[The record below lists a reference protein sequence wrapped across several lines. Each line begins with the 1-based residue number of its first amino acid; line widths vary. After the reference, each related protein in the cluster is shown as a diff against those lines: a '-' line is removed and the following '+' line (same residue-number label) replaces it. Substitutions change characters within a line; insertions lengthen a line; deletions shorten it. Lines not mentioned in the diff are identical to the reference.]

1 MTTKKE
7 TKKEKDA
14 FNIEEALNNLEM
26 PRMFVDGFKAYIQNN
41 NLKFKSEKGIL
52 LERVLYGIVAQK

>member
-41 NLKFKSEKGIL
+41 NLKLTSEKEFEKSLKEFGEL
-52 LERVLYGIVAQK
+52 QL

>member
-1 MTTKKE
+1 MTKKKE
-7 TKKEKDA
+7 IKKEKDA

-41 NLKFKSEKGIL
+41 NLKLTSEKEFEKL
-52 LERVLYGIVAQK
+52 LKEFGELQL

>member
-1 MTTKKE
+1 MTRKKE

-26 PRMFVDGFKAYIQNN
+26 PRMFVDGFRAYIQNN
-41 NLKFKSEKGIL
+41 NLKLTSEKEFEKSLKEFGEL
-52 LERVLYGIVAQK
+52 QL

>member
-26 PRMFVDGFKAYIQNN
+26 PKMFVDGFKAYIQNN
-41 NLKFKSEKGIL
+41 NLKLTSEKEFEKSLKEFGEL
-52 LERVLYGIVAQK
+52 QL

>member
-7 TKKEKDA
+7 NKKEKDA

-41 NLKFKSEKGIL
+41 NLKLTSEKEFEKL
-52 LERVLYGIVAQK
+52 LKEFGELQL

>member
-1 MTTKKE
+1 MTRKKE

-41 NLKFKSEKGIL
+41 NLKLTSEKEFEKL
-52 LERVLYGIVAQK
+52 LKEFGELQL

>member
-1 MTTKKE
+1 MTKKKE

-41 NLKFKSEKGIL
+41 NLKLTSETEFEKSLKEFGEL
-52 LERVLYGIVAQK
+52 QL

>member
-26 PRMFVDGFKAYIQNN
+26 PKMFVDGFKAYIQNN
-41 NLKFKSEKGIL
+41 NLEFKSETEFKKSLKEFGEL
-52 LERVLYGIVAQK
+52 QL

>member
-26 PRMFVDGFKAYIQNN
+26 PKMFVDGFKAYIQNN
-41 NLKFKSEKGIL
+41 NLKFKSEKEFEKSLKEFGEL
-52 LERVLYGIVAQK
+52 QL

>member
-41 NLKFKSEKGIL
+41 NLKFKSEKEFEKSLKEFGEL
-52 LERVLYGIVAQK
+52 QL

>member
-1 MTTKKE
+1 MTKKKE

-26 PRMFVDGFKAYIQNN
+26 PKMFVDGFKAYIQNN
-41 NLKFKSEKGIL
+41 NLEFKSEKEFEKSLKEFGEL
-52 LERVLYGIVAQK
+52 QL

>member
-1 MTTKKE
+1 MTKKKE

-41 NLKFKSEKGIL
+41 NLKFKSEKEFEKSLKEFGEL
-52 LERVLYGIVAQK
+52 QL

>member
-41 NLKFKSEKGIL
+41 NLKLTSEKEFEKL
-52 LERVLYGIVAQK
+52 LKEFGELQL